1 MTKRKREN
9 GGEATKNGR
18 QKNGEDKPK
27 KKLIINAFVE
37 MCKSKLIRATSYQ
50 NQYTLYVE
58 FVESFGELILDSVQA
73 VAISRQDYGS
83 ILTIALMS
91 STTSTIG

>member
-1 MTKRKREN
+1 MAKRKREN

-37 MCKSKLIRATSYQ
+37 MCKSKLIGVSPYR
-50 NQYTLYVE
+50 NQYTLYRTVE
-58 FVESFGELILDSVQA
+58 EVFGELTLDSVQA
-73 VAISRQDYGS
+73 VATSRQDYGN
-83 ILTIALMS
+83 ILTTAPMS
-91 STTSTIG
+91 SITSTIG